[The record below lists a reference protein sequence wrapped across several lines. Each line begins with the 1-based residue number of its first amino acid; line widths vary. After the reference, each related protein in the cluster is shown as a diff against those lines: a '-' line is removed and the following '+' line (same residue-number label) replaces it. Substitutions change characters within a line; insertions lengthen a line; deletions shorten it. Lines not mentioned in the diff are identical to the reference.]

1 MRSSA
6 SRGSDIACAAERA
19 LAGQPCSVPLADH
32 QPSRRNLLCYGS
44 GTALLAALAGC
55 ASLEP
60 PLKAPSFAFLDLDLR
75 ELSRDRARLGVRVQ
89 ANNPNPLSIPIAA
102 LTFAVDLAGVE
113 IATGTAADAP
123 FVLPARAGREL
134 VFDVDARASRVLE
147 AVRQLSP
154 AALRGGIAWRLHGTA
169 RWGSLGL
176 PIPFER
182 HGRLEAARLLR
193 RQTPGTSPAQPATP

>member
-6 SRGSDIACAAERA
+6 SRGSDIARAAQRS
-19 LAGQPCSVPLADH
+19 LAGQPLSDPVADH
-32 QPSRRNLLCYGS
+32 QPSRRNLLRRG
-44 GTALLAALAGC
+44 GGMALLAALAGC

-89 ANNPNPLSIPIAA
+89 ASNPNPLSIPIAA

-113 IATGTAADAP
+113 IATGAAADAP

-182 HGRLEAARLLR
+182 NGRLEAARLLR
-193 RQTPGTSPAQPATP
+193 RQTPGASPAQPATP

>member
-6 SRGSDIACAAERA
+6 SRGSDIARAAQRS
-19 LAGQPCSVPLADH
+19 LAGQPLSDPLADH
-32 QPSRRNLLCYGS
+32 QPSRRNLLRRG
-44 GTALLAALAGC
+44 GGMALLAALAGC

-89 ANNPNPLSIPIAA
+89 ASNPNPLSIPIAA

-113 IATGTAADAP
+113 IATGAAADAP

-182 HGRLEAARLLR
+182 NGRLEAARLLR
-193 RQTPGTSPAQPATP
+193 RQTPGASPAQPATP

>member
-1 MRSSA
+1 M
-6 SRGSDIACAAERA
+6 
-19 LAGQPCSVPLADH
+19 
-32 QPSRRNLLCYGS
+32 
-44 GTALLAALAGC
+44 ALLAALAGC

-89 ANNPNPLSIPIAA
+89 ANNPNSLSIPIAA

-113 IATGTAADAP
+113 IATGAAADAP

-147 AVRQLSP
+147 AMRQMSP
-154 AALRGGIAWRLHGTA
+154 AALRGGIAWRLHGSA

-182 HGRLEAARLLR
+182 TGRLEAARLLR
-193 RQTPGTSPAQPATP
+193 RQTPGASPAQPATP